1 MGKHIE
7 TSCLHVGQETLP
19 YELERKKIKRLN
31 LRVRRDGTVHVSAP
45 VQMSMRFIE
54 DFLREKRAWIQNA
67 LARANARAASPL
79 SLVDGEVIPIEGVPH
94 TLVLQKGKQGA
105 RRLDG
110 VLILTVRDPLDGAER
125 ARVFRRFVSAEAS
138 RVLTDRTKAIYPYFA
153 SRVATFPTL
162 SFRWMKSRWGSC
174 TAAKNHI
181 TLNEK
186 LLFVAPALADYVIFH
201 EFCHF
206 RYQDHSAAFYAHLA
220 SFLPDHQARRRALR
234 AIAVPELSQIEKQAD
249 A

>member
-1 MGKHIE
+1 MGTKIE
-7 TSCLHVGQETLP
+7 NRVLKIGEEVLSF
-19 YELERKKIKRLN
+19 ELERKKIKRLN
-31 LRVRRDGTVHVSAP
+31 LRVRRDGTVHISAP
-45 VQMSMRFIE
+45 VKMSMTFIE
-54 DFLREKRAWIQNA
+54 NFLREKSAWIQNA
-67 LARANARAASPL
+67 RSRVQARKAEPL

-94 TLVLQKGKQGA
+94 TLLVKRGKQGV

-110 VLILTVRDPLDGAER
+110 MLILTVRDPLDGAER
-125 ARVFRRFVSAEAS
+125 TRVFRRFLSDEAS
-138 RVLTDRTKAIYPYFA
+138 RVLTERARAIYPYFA
-153 SRVATFPTL
+153 PRVAAFPAL

-174 TAAKNHI
+174 TAAKNRI

-220 SFLPDHQARRRALR
+220 SFLPDHQARRKALR
-234 AIAVPELSQIEKQAD
+234 AATIPTLFEV
-249 A
+249 